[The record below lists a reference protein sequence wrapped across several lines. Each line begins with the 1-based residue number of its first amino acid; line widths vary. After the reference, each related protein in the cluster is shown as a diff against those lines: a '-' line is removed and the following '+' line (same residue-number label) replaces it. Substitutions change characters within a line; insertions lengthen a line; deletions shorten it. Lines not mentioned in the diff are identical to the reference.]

1 VNEIATSS
9 QAPVELG
16 RIDAAQGDSTSGLSA
31 GLTSADVTQPD
42 VDRPALKSAARS
54 NSSSRA
60 SSGFSSSG
68 VVITGLHKGFGTHPV
83 LHGIDLDVPEGKITA
98 ILGPSGSGKTTLLR
112 VLAGFTRP
120 DAGTIAIGGTPVDG
134 PGCHVSPD
142 ARRVGYVPQEG
153 SLFPHLD
160 VRANIGF
167 GVPRSRRRARTA
179 ELLELTGLA
188 ELGRRYPHE
197 LSGGQQQRVALARA
211 LAPGPSLVLL
221 DEPFSS
227 LDASLRTS
235 VRLDVAR
242 ILGDAGTTTV
252 LVTHDQDEA
261 LSMADYVAVIRDG
274 LIVQCAPPREL
285 YARPVDAGIARFVG
299 DANLVDGTITGDT
312 VTTLF
317 GSLPLYSPGTTNT
330 GAAGRPQTGPGVVVL
345 VRPEQVELLA
355 DTGQNQDPARTGD
368 ARGIVADC
376 DYHGHDAT
384 VRIELGDPSRSSVVV
399 RLASDLVPE
408 SGTPVTM
415 RVRGAVV
422 VWPGG
427 EVG

>member
-9 QAPVELG
+9 QTPVELG
-16 RIDAAQGDSTSGLSA
+16 RIDAAQ
-31 GLTSADVTQPD
+31 PD
-42 VDRPALKSAARS
+42 PDRRALKPAARS

-60 SSGFSSSG
+60 SSGFSPSG

-83 LHGIDLDVPEGKITA
+83 LHGIDLEVPEGKITA

-134 PGCHVSPD
+134 PGCHVAPD

-299 DANLVDGTITGDT
+299 DANLVDGTIAGDT

-317 GSLPLYSPGTTNT
+317 GSLPLYSPGTGT

-345 VRPEQVELLA
+345 VRPEQVELRA
-355 DTGQNQDPARTGD
+355 DTGQNQDPARIGD

-408 SGTPVTM
+408 YGTPVTM